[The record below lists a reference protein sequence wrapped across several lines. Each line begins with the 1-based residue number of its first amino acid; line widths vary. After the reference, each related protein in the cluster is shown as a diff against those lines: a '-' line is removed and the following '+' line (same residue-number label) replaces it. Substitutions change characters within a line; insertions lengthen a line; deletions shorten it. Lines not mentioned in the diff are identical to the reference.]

1 MSAGQTASNQVQRE
15 TEAEIRRVADETKG
29 RYMRIISQGHAGRSL
44 AEVLE
49 FLKSAYAHDVAAI
62 DADRTIGMHLREN
75 VRLANIARVQNRG
88 YRIQGLK
95 VLHKEGTRI
104 AAYEIYETFK
114 NEEDRARA
122 AIDREAQAFRRS
134 SETVARMFEEKIAAY
149 EASRVAAVA
158 AAAAPRAASPRAAS
172 PRAASPPAAAPRA
185 ASPRAASPRAASPR
199 AASPRAASPRA
210 ASPPAAAPR
219 AASPRAASPRAAS
232 PRAAGGARRTK
243 RKSSKA
249 KKSRK
254 HK

>member
-1 MSAGQTASNQVQRE
+1 MSAGQAISDRVQRE

-29 RYMRIISQGHAGRSL
+29 RYMRILSRDYAGRSL

-62 DADRTIGMHLREN
+62 DADRTIGMHLRES
-75 VRLANIARVQNRG
+75 VRLANIERVQNRG

-104 AAYEIYETFK
+104 AAYEIYEAFK

-122 AIDREAQAFRRS
+122 AIDREAQAFQERS
-134 SETVARMFEEKIAAY
+134 KTVARMFERKIEEY
-149 EASRVAAVA
+149 EASRA
-158 AAAAPRAASPRAAS
+158 AAAAAAAASPRAAS
-172 PRAASPPAAAPRA
+172 PRAE
-185 ASPRAASPRAASPR
+185 
-199 AASPRAASPRA
+199 
-210 ASPPAAAPR
+210 
-219 AASPRAASPRAAS
+219 
-232 PRAAGGARRTK
+232 GGARRTK

-254 HK
+254 HKYRVVPKLSTPL

>member
-1 MSAGQTASNQVQRE
+1 MSAGQAISDRVQRE

-29 RYMRIISQGHAGRSL
+29 RYMRILSRDYAGRSL

-75 VRLANIARVQNRG
+75 VRLANIERVQNRG

-104 AAYEIYETFK
+104 AAYEIYEAFK

-122 AIDREAQAFRRS
+122 AIDREAQAFQERS
-134 SETVARMFEEKIAAY
+134 KTVARMFERKIEEY
-149 EASRVAAVA
+149 EASRA
-158 AAAAPRAASPRAAS
+158 AAAAAAAAAASPRAE
-172 PRAASPPAAAPRA
+172 
-185 ASPRAASPRAASPR
+185 
-199 AASPRAASPRA
+199 
-210 ASPPAAAPR
+210 
-219 AASPRAASPRAAS
+219 
-232 PRAAGGARRTK
+232 GGARRTK

>member
-1 MSAGQTASNQVQRE
+1 MSAGQAISDRVQRE

-29 RYMRIISQGHAGRSL
+29 RYMRILSRDYAGRSL

-75 VRLANIARVQNRG
+75 VRLANIERVQNRG

-104 AAYEIYETFK
+104 AAYEIYEAFK

-122 AIDREAQAFRRS
+122 AIDREAQAFQERS
-134 SETVARMFEEKIAAY
+134 KTVARMFERKIDEY
-149 EASRVAAVA
+149 EASRA
-158 AAAAPRAASPRAAS
+158 AAAAAAAASPRAK
-172 PRAASPPAAAPRA
+172 
-185 ASPRAASPRAASPR
+185 
-199 AASPRAASPRA
+199 
-210 ASPPAAAPR
+210 
-219 AASPRAASPRAAS
+219 
-232 PRAAGGARRTK
+232 GGAGRTK

>member
-1 MSAGQTASNQVQRE
+1 MSAGQAASNQVQRE
-15 TEAEIRRVADETKG
+15 TEAEIRRVADETKA
-29 RYMRIISQGHAGRSL
+29 RYMRIISQGHAGHSL

-75 VRLANIARVQNRG
+75 VRLANIERVQNRG
-88 YRIQGLK
+88 HRIQGLK

-104 AAYEIYETFK
+104 AAYEIYEAFK

-158 AAAAPRAASPRAAS
+158 AAAAA
-172 PRAASPPAAAPRA
+172 
-185 ASPRAASPRAASPR
+185 AASPR

-210 ASPPAAAPR
+210 ASPPVAAPRAASPRAASPRAASPR